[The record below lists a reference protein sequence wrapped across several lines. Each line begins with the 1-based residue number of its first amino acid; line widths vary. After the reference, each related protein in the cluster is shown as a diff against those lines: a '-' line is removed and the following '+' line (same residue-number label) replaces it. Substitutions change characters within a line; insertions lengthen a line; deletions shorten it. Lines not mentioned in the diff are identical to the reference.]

1 MAITS
6 RPCRPSDLALLRA
19 FTTEQW
25 KRRGPHVCCHVGDLA
40 WGMSRE
46 PEEKI
51 RLWLDGGD
59 LVGFSHFAAP
69 GTLDLMLDP
78 ARPDVLRAVLAWL
91 PGAAAEPHGD
101 VAPARTMGVW
111 ALESDPATIAIL
123 EEHGLQRRDAG
134 YVYWSR
140 SLEPPPPEPVL
151 PAGYTLRH
159 FEGEVELAQRVA
171 VHQAAFAPSRLT
183 IERYTKAMSN
193 PPYRRDLDVVVVA
206 PDGSF
211 AAFCIGWLDETI
223 GVGELEPVGTHP
235 AHQRRGLGRSVCFG
249 VFARLARLGAR
260 TAIVYS
266 WHADPA
272 SGALYASVGFRPV
285 DRSYLYEAALP
296 G

>member
-6 RPCRPSDLALLRA
+6 RPCRPSDLASLRA
-19 FTTEQW
+19 FTTALW
-25 KRRGPHVCCHVGDLA
+25 KRRGPHVGCHLGDLA
-40 WGMSRE
+40 WGMSRL

-51 RLWLDGGD
+51 HLWLDGGD
-59 LVGFSHFAAP
+59 LVGFTHFAAP

-78 ARPDVLRAVLAWL
+78 DRPDVLRAALAWL

-101 VAPARTMGVW
+101 VAPAQTMGVW
-111 ALESDPATIAIL
+111 ALESDRATIAVL
-123 EEHGLQRRDAG
+123 EEHGLERRDAW

-140 SLEPPPPEPVL
+140 PLEPPLPEPAL
-151 PAGYTLRH
+151 PAGFTLRH
-159 FEGEVELAQRVA
+159 FEEVELAQRVA

-183 IERYTKAMSN
+183 IERYTKAMNN
-193 PPYRRDLDVVVVA
+193 PPYRRDLDVVAVA

-211 AAFCIGWLDETI
+211 AAFCIGWLDPTI

-235 AHQRRGLGRSVCFG
+235 AYQRLGLGRAVCFEI
-249 VFARLARLGAR
+249 FARLARLGAR

-266 WHADPA
+266 WHATPA
-272 SGALYASVGFRPV
+272 SAALYASVGFRPV

-296 G
+296 P